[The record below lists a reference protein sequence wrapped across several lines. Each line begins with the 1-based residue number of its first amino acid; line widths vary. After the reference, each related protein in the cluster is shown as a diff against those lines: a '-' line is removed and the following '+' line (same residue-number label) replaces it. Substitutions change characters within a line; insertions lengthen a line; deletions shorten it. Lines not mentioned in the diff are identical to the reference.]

1 MLAKEVRSAIGRD
14 IPWSKPEEHHR
25 VELVDVGYAYSGQHN
40 EQEEVPEDEVTGEH
54 AQFRDLAEE
63 LTAWLGH

>member
-1 MLAKEVRSAIGRD
+1 M
-14 IPWSKPEEHHR
+14 
-25 VELVDVGYAYSGQHN
+25 ELVDVGYAYSGQHN